1 CAIIALVWALVALR
15 MAPPRHLSS
24 LLINFGNLSID
35 EAIAMSAKLRLVPG
49 VIEAV
54 VLADDG
60 VAYLKVEKD
69 KLDKVAL
76 EGLLPE

>member
-1 CAIIALVWALVALR
+1 
-15 MAPPRHLSS
+15 
-24 LLINFGNLSID
+24 
-35 EAIAMSAKLRLVPG
+35 
-49 VIEAV
+49 V

-69 KLDKVAL
+69 KLDKTAL